1 MKTEY
6 ADVAVIGA
14 GLGGLSAAA
23 YLAKAGK
30 RVIVLEHHAVPGGYA
45 HEFRRGKYRIEV
57 SLHALDSMDPGGWT
71 RTIFEDLEV
80 FGQVEFKRLD
90 PFYLAVFPRRQVL
103 GHLDPDQF
111 ERELL
116 QQFPHEVD
124 GLHRMLSDMKLVF
137 SEGKTLTDLKLAG
150 GEAGASLGRLPKW
163 AEACS
168 ITWSAYMDRFVS
180 DAELKGVLSVLWG
193 YLGVPPSLMMAASYI
208 YLWGAYHL
216 TGAYYPVG
224 GSMAMSR
231 ALEKTIRRYG
241 GSIIYRQTARDLEI
255 RDGRAVAVET
265 EQGLRVE
272 ARSFV
277 SNASPQSTLLGMVGE
292 SHLPAASLRNLS
304 GLRPSLGHL
313 TVSLCLDRDLGIPGD
328 PAAWPHHEAFL
339 GETYDAEVAFGY
351 ANSGDWDR
359 TQLSISCYN
368 RADPGCAPPGGS
380 VVTLFSLA
388 SWDYADQWGTGG
400 DLTNYR
406 RNPKYIEL
414 KNDAAN
420 RLIDRAER
428 WIPGLRDSVKFWD
441 VSTPITNRRYTLNDA
456 GAIYGAFGACVL
468 NSGHRTTPA
477 TPIPN
482 LMMTGSWVAAGGMS
496 AALISGASA
505 SIKVMSLLAEA
516 GLSSVNP
523 EHQQQAQMAPL
534 SGLDLSGF
542 SDDDLAAL
550 LASELRESQR

>member
-23 YLAKAGK
+23 YLAKAGQ

-57 SLHALDSMDPGGWT
+57 SLHALDGVDPGGWT

-80 FGQVEFKRLD
+80 FGQVDFKRLD
-90 PFYLAVFPRRQVL
+90 PFYIAAFPRHEIV

-111 ERELL
+111 ERELRN
-116 QQFPHEVD
+116 QFPHEAD
-124 GLHRMLSDMKLVF
+124 GLGRMVADMKLVF
-137 SEGKTLTDLKLAG
+137 RQGQYLIDAKLAG
-150 GEAGASLGRLPKW
+150 LEVSDSLERIPKFV
-163 AEACS
+163 EACR

-180 DAELKGVLSVLWG
+180 DSELKGALSVLWC
-193 YLGVPPSLMMAASYI
+193 YLGVPPSIMTAAAYI
-208 YLWGAYHL
+208 SLWGSYHI

-241 GSIIYRQTARDLEI
+241 GSVIYRQTARNIEI

-272 ARSFV
+272 AKAFV
-277 SNASPQSTLLGMVGE
+277 SNASPEATLLGMVGE
-292 SHLPAASLRNLS
+292 SHLPASYVRSFS
-304 GLRPSLGHL
+304 GGQPSLGHV
-313 TVSLCLDRDLGIPGD
+313 TVSLALDRDIAKPGD
-328 PAAWPHHEAFL
+328 GAGWPHHEAL
-339 GETYDAEVAFGY
+339 LRETYDADAGFRY
-351 ANSGDWDR
+351 AESADWER
-359 TQLSISCYN
+359 TPLSVTCYSN
-368 RADPGCAPPGGS
+368 IDPSCAPPGGS

-388 SWDYADQWGTGG
+388 PWDYADQWGTGG

-406 RNPKYIEL
+406 KNPKYIEL

-420 RLIDRAER
+420 RLINRAER
-428 WIPGLRDSVKFWD
+428 WIPGLRESIKYWD
-441 VSTPITNRRYTLNDA
+441 VSTPLTNRRYTLNNA
-456 GAIYGAFGACVL
+456 GAIYGSFGACVL
-468 NSGHRTTPA
+468 NSGHKTTPA

-482 LMMTGSWVAAGGMS
+482 LMMTGAWVSTGGMS
-496 AALISGASA
+496 AAMISGAYA
-505 SIKVMSLLAEA
+505 SNQLMALLAEA
-516 GLSSVNP
+516 GPVSMTPEQAQQVRNVPTPDFELSS
-523 EHQQQAQMAPL
+523 
-534 SGLDLSGF
+534 F

-550 LASELRESQR
+550 LASELSGAQR